1 MITLWL
7 SLSSH
12 APCVLVLQ
20 CKLELDELF
29 LVPSMIKLALWD
41 QSGIYCAIHGASL
54 EQKSEQVV
62 VL

>member
-41 QSGIYCAIHGASL
+41 HFGMWFEIVDCHTGLRLYQ
-54 EQKSEQVV
+54 EF
-62 VL
+62 